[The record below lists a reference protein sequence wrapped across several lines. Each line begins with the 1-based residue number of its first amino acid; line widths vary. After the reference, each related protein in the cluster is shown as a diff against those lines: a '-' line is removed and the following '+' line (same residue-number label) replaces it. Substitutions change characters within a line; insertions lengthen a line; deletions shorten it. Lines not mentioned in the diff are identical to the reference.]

1 VDTTAVA
8 PEQAPSRVAVAG
20 PLDRL
25 ARVAGGWG
33 QAFGR
38 RIRVLDPITAV
49 GWLLAVG
56 LALLVA
62 YVLLATPLVP
72 TLRSDTFR
80 VPWTLE
86 RLFGTPVS
94 SGRLRD
100 WIALARPAGVSVVVG
115 VLVAR
120 RWVTVGTA
128 LAAWPFVAI
137 PLFGTFAWGWWLALA
152 AVAVVAAFT
161 RPVRALVPYLLSVAV
176 IVADVAKE
184 LTTFLPTGEGSPT
197 ALSQGGWWAV
207 FGYSAYSGAAIAVS
221 AALGAGLRSRART
234 AAARATERRALE
246 VESSSAARAAL
257 ARDLHDVVAH
267 HVSLVAVRAESAPY
281 SYPDLGEDA
290 RRVLADIAT
299 DARSALTELRRVLAI
314 LRRAEDAPLGPQ
326 PGADDVAALVAE
338 ARAAG
343 QAVKQAGE
351 WSDVPAGHGYVLY
364 RAVQEGLTNAR
375 RHAPGAAVTLTL
387 REGDGVVGFRMANA
401 TRVTGPVEPGRGL
414 LGMRERVEALGGAV
428 SAEVDAG
435 TFVLVAT
442 LPPDPP

>member
-1 VDTTAVA
+1 MDTTAVA
-8 PEQAPSRVAVAG
+8 PEQAPSRVAAAG

-33 QAFGR
+33 QALSR

-49 GWLLAVG
+49 GWLFTVG

-62 YVLLATPLVP
+62 YLLLATPLVP
-72 TLRSDTFR
+72 TPSQDTFR
-80 VPWTLE
+80 VAWTLE
-86 RLFGTPVS
+86 PLFDSPVAPE
-94 SGRLRD
+94 RMANWLM
-100 WIALARPAGVSVVVG
+100 LARAAGPIVVVG

-120 RWVTVGTA
+120 RWVAVGTA

-137 PLFGTFAWGWWLALA
+137 PLFGTFVWGWWVALA
-152 AVAVVAAFT
+152 AVAVLAAFS
-161 RPVRALVPYLLSVAV
+161 RPWRALVPYLLSVAV
-176 IVADVAKE
+176 TVVFNAQYLD
-184 LTTFLPTGEGSPT
+184 
-197 ALSQGGWWAV
+197 ALFPHGQGTLGGPGGWWYV
-207 FGYSAYSGAAIAVS
+207 FGYSAYSGASVALS
-221 AALGAGLRSRART
+221 AAIGVGLRSRARG
-234 AAARATERRALE
+234 AAARATERRALTI
-246 VESSSAARAAL
+246 ESTAAARAAL

-281 SYPDLGEDA
+281 TYPDLGEDA

-299 DARSALTELRRVLAI
+299 DARSALTELRRVLAV
-314 LRRAEDAPLGPQ
+314 LRRAEEAPLGPQ
-326 PGADDVAALVAE
+326 PDADDVAALVAE

-343 QAVKQAGE
+343 QVVEQAGA
-351 WSDVPAGHGYVLY
+351 WSDVPAAHGYVLY

-387 REGDGVVGFRMANA
+387 QERDGVVGFRMANA
-401 TRVTGPVEPGRGL
+401 TRATGPVEPGRGL

-435 TFVLVAT
+435 TFVLVVT
-442 LPPDPP
+442 LPLDAP